1 MKMLL
6 VIALLGA
13 LTFVTALQLVTTRYE
28 NRLLVVRLQELKIQR
43 DDLEREWGQL
53 LLEQGTWNTHSR
65 IEELA
70 RTKLNM
76 LVPDV
81 TKLRR
86 IKS

>member
-6 VIALLGA
+6 VIALLAA